1 MSSVLCMVTTPDT
14 KDFYGEDGTLSSD
27 NAGFDLFVPRDVVF
41 APCERKFVS
50 MEVKAMV
57 MRDGE
62 PQHFWM
68 VPRSS
73 ISKTGLMMM
82 NSVGVIDKTYRG
94 DLIAALWN
102 TTDAEV
108 TVKKGQRLVQIV
120 SRDMGTIG
128 FFQQVAE
135 LPSTARGAGGFGSSG
150 A

>member
-1 MSSVLCMVTTPDT
+1 MVSTPDA
-14 KDFYGEDGTLSSD
+14 KDFYGTEGKLSTD

-41 APCERKFVS
+41 APGERKFVS

-57 MRDGE
+57 LREGE

-102 TTDAEV
+102 TTGAEV

-120 SRDMGTIG
+120 ARDMGPIG
-128 FFQQVAE
+128 LFRWVAE
-135 LPSTARGAGGFGSSG
+135 LPSSDRGEGGFGSSG

>member
-1 MSSVLCMVTTPDT
+1 MVATPDA
-14 KDFYGEDGTLSSD
+14 KDFYGEEGKLSTD
-27 NAGFDLFVPRDVVF
+27 NAGFDLFVPHDVVF
-41 APCERKFVS
+41 GPGERKFVS
-50 MEVKAMV
+50 MGVNAMV
-57 MRDGE
+57 LLEGE

-102 TTDAEV
+102 TTDEIV
-108 TVKKGQRLVQIV
+108 VVKKGQRLVQIV
-120 SRDMGTIG
+120 ARDMGPIG
-128 FFQQVAE
+128 LFRWVSE
-135 LPSTARGAGGFGSSG
+135 LPSSARGAGGFGSSG